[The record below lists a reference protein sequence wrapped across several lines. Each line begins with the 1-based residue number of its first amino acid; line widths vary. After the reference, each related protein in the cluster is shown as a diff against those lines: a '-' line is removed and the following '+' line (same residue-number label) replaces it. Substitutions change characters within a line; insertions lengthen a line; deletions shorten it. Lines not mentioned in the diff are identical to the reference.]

1 MRKNGKD
8 KGGTGASSG
17 ALHSVLS
24 RLLGPLSFVLR
35 TSSARAA
42 LAVLVL
48 APAAFAFAPAD
59 SIVAVVGD
67 GLILSSEVAQSVNFI
82 RLSQPDTS
90 VSDSALEEM
99 VLGRMVDD
107 LVLQEQATRES
118 VEVTSA
124 EVAAETDANIA
135 ALKERFGDDE
145 RFQEALAAEGY
156 TERALR
162 QRYEDESRR
171 KLLARKLMDKE
182 GLTQIHISPSE
193 AERFYNENR
202 DSIGRV
208 PGRVALA
215 HILFIITPGPAAESA
230 GQRRMTEVMDVLAR
244 GGDFA
249 TVAGS
254 FSDDRKTADRGG
266 DRGWV
271 QFADLPPELM
281 MVFSQLKPGQTSPP
295 FPTREGYL
303 TVKLEDKT
311 ADRVRFRQILVSVP
325 ITRADSVRVRN
336 LALAVRKQAL
346 AGVPLDSLARQ
357 YSQDPVTADSGG
369 RLGEFLTAG
378 LAPPFDKVVAGM
390 DSGEVSE
397 PVLSEHGYHLIKVLT
412 MQPEKT
418 LSYLELQDNIRNYLY
433 QQKLNQR
440 LEQYLD
446 RVRSKVF
453 VKRFRP
459 AGAPAGAS
467 IGLDD
472 RSPTVPGQ
480 VP

>member
-1 MRKNGKD
+1 MQKVEMAKRGVPAVV
-8 KGGTGASSG
+8 TL
-17 ALHSVLS
+17 ALC
-24 RLLGPLSFVLR
+24 LLTFHL
-35 TSSARAA
+35 ARAA
-42 LAVLVL
+42 E
-48 APAAFAFAPAD
+48 PAD
-59 SIVAVVGD
+59 SVVAVVGD
-67 GLILSSEVAQSVNFI
+67 GLILSSELAQSVDFA
-82 RLSQPDTS
+82 RLSQPDTT
-90 VSDSALEEM
+90 VSDSALEEL
-99 VLGRMVDD
+99 VLGRLIDD
-107 LVLQEQATRES
+107 LVLEEQARRES
-118 VEVTSA
+118 VDVASSEVEA
-124 EVAAETDANIA
+124 EVDANIA
-135 ALKERFGDDE
+135 TLKERFGDE
-145 RFQEALAAEGY
+145 ARFKEALAAEGY

-182 GLTQIHISPSE
+182 GLTQIYISPGE

-208 PGRVALA
+208 PGRVTLA
-215 HILFIITPGPAAESA
+215 HILFAFMPGAAADSA
-230 GQRRMTEVMDVLAR
+230 AQRRMTEVMDVLAR

-254 FSDDRKTADRGG
+254 FSEDRKTAAKGG

-271 QFADLPPELM
+271 KLAELPPELM
-281 MVFSQLKPGQTSPP
+281 MVFSQLKTGQTSPP

-303 TVKLEDKT
+303 TVKLEDKD

-325 ITRADSVRVRN
+325 ITRADSVRARN
-336 LALAVRKQAL
+336 LAAAIRKKAV
-346 AGVPLDSLARQ
+346 AGAPFDSLARQ

-378 LAPPFDKVVAGM
+378 LTPPFDKVVAAM
-390 DSGEVSE
+390 DSGDISE
-397 PVLSEHGYHLIKVLT
+397 PVLSEHGYHLIKVLAK
-412 MQPEKT
+412 QPDKP

-446 RVRSKVF
+446 RVRGKVF

-459 AGAPAGAS
+459 AQ
-467 IGLDD
+467 
-472 RSPTVPGQ
+472 TPGQ
-480 VP
+480 SP